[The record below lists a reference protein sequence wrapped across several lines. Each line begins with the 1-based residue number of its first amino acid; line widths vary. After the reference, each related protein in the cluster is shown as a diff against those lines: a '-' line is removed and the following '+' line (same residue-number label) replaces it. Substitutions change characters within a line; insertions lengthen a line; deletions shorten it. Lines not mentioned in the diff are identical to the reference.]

1 MEKIGDIIER
11 LKLRDFG
18 YRTPDRVYI
27 NISNARVRLG
37 KGLQYFCGGNA
48 KWLPEYE
55 EVADWLTDNKGKG
68 LLLCGACGRGKT
80 LITTMILP
88 IILQDIKRIINIY
101 DAIDLNT
108 KTKDIFEKH
117 LIVIDDLGTETIQS
131 NFGEMRMVFSDL
143 IDQAEKKGKLLIVTT
158 NLHQEELRDRYG
170 QRTIDR
176 FFSCCRIINF
186 NGESLRR

>member
-1 MEKIGDIIER
+1 MEKIGDVIE
-11 LKLRDFG
+11 KLRLSDFG
-18 YRTPDRVYI
+18 YRLPHRVYI
-27 NISNARVRLG
+27 SIDNARARLG
-37 KGLQYFCGGNA
+37 KALQYFCGQDA

-55 EVADWLTDNKGKG
+55 EISEWLADNKGKG
-68 LLLCGACGRGKT
+68 LLLIGDCGRGKT

-88 IILQDIKRIINIY
+88 ILFQDIQRVVNIY
-101 DAIDLNT
+101 DASDLNT
-108 KTKDIFEKH
+108 KTRDIFEKH
-117 LIVIDDLGTETIQS
+117 IIVIDDLGTES
-131 NFGEMRMVFSDL
+131 VMEYGERRAVFADL